1 MSVKQIPILRR
12 FASDYFFDDDI
23 DLKIYMDFKR
33 ESDQDMTSLV
43 KSIEGCRQ
51 IKDLTI
57 GGSPNHLFLSSL
69 FVMLGNN
76 KNIRKLHI
84 DMEYIQK

>member
-1 MSVKQIPILRR
+1 MEIRSVKQIPILKR

-43 KSIEGCRQ
+43 KSIEGCR
-51 IKDLTI
+51 
-57 GGSPNHLFLSSL
+57 
-69 FVMLGNN
+69 
-76 KNIRKLHI
+76 
-84 DMEYIQK
+84 